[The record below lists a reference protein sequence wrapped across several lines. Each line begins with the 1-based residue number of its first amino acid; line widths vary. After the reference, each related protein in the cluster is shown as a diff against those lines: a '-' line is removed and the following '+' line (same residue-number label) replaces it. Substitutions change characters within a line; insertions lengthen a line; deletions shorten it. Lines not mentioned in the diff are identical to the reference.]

1 MSDDFMGPERNGRS
15 SSGIVVDG
23 VAYQLAGQPPLAQS
37 HGWGDLGWA
46 LRARRAGVTQ
56 VSIFWRSGQGRAR
69 TREAPRTGDNGAGHL
84 RRLLLPAAIHH
95 ANLRAPGG
103 IFSASSASTRPR
115 QRTSRRSTAQR
126 RSRTAITIPAPA
138 SRAA

>member
-1 MSDDFMGPERNGRS
+1 MSALKNSGYGDGGRAEPVMSDDFMGPERNGRS

-56 VSIFWRSGQGRAR
+56 VSIF
-69 TREAPRTGDNGAGHL
+69 
-84 RRLLLPAAIHH
+84 
-95 ANLRAPGG
+95 
-103 IFSASSASTRPR
+103 
-115 QRTSRRSTAQR
+115 
-126 RSRTAITIPAPA
+126 
-138 SRAA
+138 